1 MRVVRRRWRE
11 TLAGTLENGREES
24 SRVIC
29 VAAGGATV
37 LTVARAARVAGVARE
52 TAVERTR
59 GVPPRQLICCIAHAN
74 D

>member
-1 MRVVRRRWRE
+1 M
-11 TLAGTLENGREES
+11 AGMLDNWREES

-29 VAAGGATV
+29 VAVGGAMV
-37 LTVARAARVAGVARE
+37 LTVARAARVTGVARE

-59 GVPPRQLICCIAHAN
+59 GVPTRQLICCIAHAN